1 MLICLLMLAV
11 LAVICALTMKAFHM
25 FFFVFFN
32 SGMLDKNR
40 HRLCFSGRCVTFS
53 LLFIS
58 RVSVINA
65 LENKQGRVGK
75 RRGRFIRGHQ
85 ADIKNNFLINNNT
98 KYTPLPGR

>member
-1 MLICLLMLAV
+1 MLFCLLMLAV
-11 LAVICALTMKAFHM
+11 LAVICAHTIKSLSHV
-25 FFFVFFN
+25 FFGFFN

-40 HRLCFSGRCVTFS
+40 QLCFSGRCVTFS

-65 LENKQGRVGK
+65 LENKQGRVEK
-75 RRGRFIRGHQ
+75 RRGCFIRGHQ
-85 ADIKNNFLINNNT
+85 ADIKNNFLINNST